1 MKEWLVVPA
10 LALGLASD
18 AAQSP
23 QAPGRQPELPT
34 MAKLSEVEIHLT
46 YRTGGGCAGRC
57 IAYRVAIRGDGSVEC
72 EDIGGEPRDPLRR
85 RTVAIDEVVSLV
97 NEFLRARFVDARSVY
112 NDLPIADRQGDSLR
126 FLSQG
131 AADLPESTL
140 TLRVATWTK
149 TVQLNFG
156 YPQDYARLLA
166 LVELIAGPSAWK

>member
-1 MKEWLVVPA
+1 MTEWLVVTV
-10 LALGLASD
+10 LALGLAPD

-23 QAPGRQPELPT
+23 QPPGRQPELPT

-46 YRTGGGCAGRC
+46 FRTGGGCAGRC
-57 IAYRVAIRGDGSVEC
+57 IAYRVAIRGDGSVEY

-85 RTVAIDEVVSLV
+85 RSVAIDEVVSLV

-112 NDLPIADRQGDSLR
+112 NNVPIAERQGDSLQ
-126 FLSQG
+126 FLARG
-131 AADLPESTL
+131 ASGSESTL